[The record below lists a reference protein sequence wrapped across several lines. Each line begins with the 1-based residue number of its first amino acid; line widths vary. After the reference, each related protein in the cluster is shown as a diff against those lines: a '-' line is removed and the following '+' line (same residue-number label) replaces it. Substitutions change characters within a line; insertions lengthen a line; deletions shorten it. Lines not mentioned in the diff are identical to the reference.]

1 MDILTL
7 GIESSCDETSV
18 AVVKNGRD
26 VLSNIIS
33 SQIEVHR
40 IYGGV
45 VPEIASRRHIEAMDY
60 LLDEALEKAGIRI
73 EDADVIG
80 VTAGPGLIGSLLVG
94 VSYAKGLAFALDK
107 PLVGV
112 NHIAGHIS
120 ANFIEHKD
128 LEPPLLCLVASGG
141 HSHIVGV
148 SDYTD
153 FEIVGRTTDDAAG
166 EAFDKVARILGLP
179 YPGGPNLEKLAMRG
193 NPYAYDFPRSYPSRK
208 DYNFSFSGVKTA
220 VLNLVNTMKMK
231 NESVPYEDI
240 AASFQRNVVEVLT
253 DKLINAAL
261 DLNYDKVAI
270 AGGVSSNGMLRAKL
284 EEEAGKAGLKY
295 YYPAPVYCTDNA
307 AMIACNAYYEYINGN
322 ISDMSLNAY
331 PHIGLK
337 RIG

>member
-1 MDILTL
+1 MDILTI

-18 AVVKNGRD
+18 AVVKNGRE

-33 SQIEVHR
+33 SQVEVHK

-45 VPEIASRRHIEAMDY
+45 VPEIASRRHIEVIDY
-60 LLDEALEKAGIRI
+60 LLDEALEEAGISL
-73 EDADVIG
+73 EDIDVVG

-94 VSYAKGLAFALDK
+94 VSYAKGLAFALGK

-120 ANFIEHKD
+120 ANFIEHRD

-148 SDYTD
+148 RDYTE
-153 FEIVGRTTDDAAG
+153 FEIIGKTTDDAAG

-179 YPGGPNLEKLAMRG
+179 YPGGPNLEKLAAG
-193 NPYAYDFPRSYPSRK
+193 GDPCAYEFPKSYPSRR

-220 VLNLVNTMKMK
+220 VLNLVNSLKMRQ
-231 NESVPYEDI
+231 EPVPGEDI
-240 AASFQRNVVEVLT
+240 AASFQKNVVEVLI
-253 DKLINAAL
+253 DKLINAAI
-261 DLNYDKVAI
+261 DFNYDKVAI
-270 AGGVSSNGMLRAKL
+270 AGGVSSNKALRQKL
-284 EEEAGKAGLKY
+284 KEEAEKAGLKF

-307 AMIACNAYYEYINGN
+307 AMIACNAYYEYLRGN
-322 ISDMSLNAY
+322 ISDMTLNAY